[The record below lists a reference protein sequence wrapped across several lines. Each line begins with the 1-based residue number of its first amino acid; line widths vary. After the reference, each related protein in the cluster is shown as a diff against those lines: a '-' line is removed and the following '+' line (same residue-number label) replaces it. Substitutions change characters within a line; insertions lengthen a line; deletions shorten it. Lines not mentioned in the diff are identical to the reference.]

1 MRIYLKNNPAKLF
14 SSRSDLKR
22 PRLRLF
28 FEKLRPNKNKN
39 DDKKNNKMS
48 SDMGSVPSKTAL
60 QILTDFQDSVAG
72 KFTAVVQ

>member
-1 MRIYLKNNPAKLF
+1 
-14 SSRSDLKR
+14 
-22 PRLRLF
+22 
-28 FEKLRPNKNKN
+28 
-39 DDKKNNKMS
+39 MS